1 MMVRL
6 GGKLPGA
13 ARLYTLVVFAALLL
27 GGLVTEVVGGGGC
40 VPFGQRCSLDP
51 DWPDH
56 CQYGSYTC
64 EVPNIEA
71 CNLQRCLP
79 DPVSAYACTTDAC
92 APYRCTRIQWRW

>member
-56 CQYGSYTC
+56 CQYGSTC
-64 EVPNIEA
+64 RAYCDNCDAHCVRYYYGGGQSCDEVLVWYPPTHTDFV
-71 CNLQRCLP
+71 CLG
-79 DPVSAYACTTDAC
+79 D
-92 APYRCTRIQWRW
+92 